1 MKRVGIFLCG
11 CGDQISQATDLKKA
25 RTALLDEP
33 GVVEVLEH
41 SSLCLP
47 EGLELLKE
55 RTTAE
60 GFDRV
65 VVAACSNSLIEQVI
79 KQTLEGA
86 GISSTCVELV
96 NLREECASVHGDRA
110 RATDKAVSMLRGAV
124 SRVSRA
130 TPVQTQ
136 KIKVAKAALVI
147 GGGVAGTQCAIDIG
161 NAGHKVYLI
170 ERDPSIGGVM
180 AQLDKT
186 FPTMDCSICIL
197 GPKLSEAGRNK
208 NVAIIPNASVKSVRG
223 RMGDFHVQVEVK
235 PTYVDPVKCNGCGAC
250 VDVCPVYQPNKYDM
264 DLKPIKAIYSPFAQ
278 AVPLKYVINKDICI
292 ECGMCMK
299 ACGLSAI
306 NLNDVP
312 KTVELDVGAIVVA
325 TGAGPFDARKKSQY
339 RYGEIDDVITNMEFE
354 RVICASGPTGGLML
368 RKNGEHAKTVAF
380 IQCVGS
386 RDEDG
391 TGIEECS
398 FYCCAGS
405 MKEARLIVEHDP
417 EAKVY
422 IFYTDLRA
430 FGKGWEGLYT
440 RCREDGIIFIRS
452 KPSEIRLNPE
462 TGRPVVVYED
472 TLNGRKA
479 ELEVDSAVLAVGIHP
494 DEDTKELAKVLRIPV
509 DRTGFLEE
517 AHQKMRPLESNVDGI
532 FLAGTC
538 HGPRDIVESVV
549 EGTGAA
555 SLAVGILSKDELEL
569 PVVVAKVNTD
579 KCTGCM
585 KCEAA
590 CPYGAI
596 SRESGKASV
605 QEGMCKG
612 CGSCASACYQAAITL
627 QNWSRDQL
635 LRQVS
640 ALVRET

>member
-1 MKRVGIFLCG
+1 VKRVGVFLCT
-11 CGDQISQATDLKKA
+11 CGGQMSQAIDFGEV
-25 RTALLDEP
+25 RTTLLDEP

-41 SSLCLP
+41 NSLCLP
-47 EGLELLKE
+47 EGLEFLKE
-55 RTTAE
+55 RAGAE
-60 GFDRV
+60 FDRV
-65 VVAACSNSLIEQVI
+65 VVAACSNSVNEQTI
-79 KQTLEGA
+79 KQTLGGG
-86 GISSTCVELV
+86 GISSSCVEVV
-96 NLREECASVHGDRA
+96 NLREECANVHGDRA
-110 RATDKAVSMLRGAV
+110 QATAKAIGILRGAV
-124 SRVSRA
+124 ARVGRA
-130 TPVQTQ
+130 NPVQTQ
-136 KIKVAKAALVI
+136 KIKVAKAALVV

-161 NAGHKVYLI
+161 NAGHKVYLV
-170 ERDPSIGGVM
+170 EREPSIGGVM

-208 NVAIIPNASVKSVRG
+208 NITIIPNAVVKSVQG
-223 RMGDFHVQVEVK
+223 RMGDFRVQVEVK

-250 VDVCPVYQPNKYDM
+250 IDVCPVYQPNKYDV

-278 AVPLKYVINKDICI
+278 AVPLKYVINKDICV

-312 KTVELDVGAIVVA
+312 KTVELNVGAIVAA
-325 TGAGPFDARKKSQY
+325 TGAVPFDARKKPQY

-368 RKNGEHAKTVAF
+368 RKDGEHAKTVAF

-386 RDEDG
+386 REEDG

-398 FYCCAGS
+398 FYCCASS

-452 KPSEIRLNPE
+452 KPSEIRLNAE

-472 TLNGRKA
+472 TLSGRKA

-517 AHQKMRPLESNVDGI
+517 AHQKMRPLESIVDGI

-555 SLAVGILSKDELEL
+555 SLAVSVLSKDELEL

-585 KCEAA
+585 KCEVA

-596 SRESGKASV
+596 APENGKASV
-605 QEGMCKG
+605 NEGMCKG

-627 QNWSRDQL
+627 QDWSRDQL

-640 ALVRET
+640 ALVRES

>member
-1 MKRVGIFLCG
+1 MKRVGVFLCNCKG
-11 CGDQISQATDLKKA
+11 LTSRVVNLQRVQSDLRK
-25 RTALLDEP
+25 EP
-33 GVVEVLEH
+33 QVIEVLEH
-41 SSLCLP
+41 EALCLQ
-47 EGLELLKE
+47 EGLSFLKGKIE
-55 RTTAE
+55 AGE
-60 GFDRV
+60 FDRIV
-65 VVAACSNSLIEQVI
+65 IGACS
-79 KQTLEGA
+79 
-86 GISSTCVELV
+86 SSTNEQAFREAISEAGVHPTCLEVV
-96 NLREECASVHGDRA
+96 NLREECANVSPSSER
-110 RATDKAVSMLRGAV
+110 TSDKALSMLRGAV
-124 SRVSRA
+124 ARVAMSSPR
-130 TPVQTQ
+130 PVQT
-136 KIKVAKAALVI
+136 IKVAKAALVI
-147 GGGVAGTQCAIDIG
+147 GGGVAGTQCALDIA
-161 NAGHKVYLI
+161 NAGHRVYLV
-170 ERDPSIGGVM
+170 EKDPSIGGMM

-208 NVAIIPNASVKSVRG
+208 NVIIVPNATVKSAHG
-223 RMGDFHVQVEVK
+223 RMGNFRVQVEVK
-235 PTYVDPVKCNGCGAC
+235 PTYVDPTKCNGCGAC
-250 VDVCPVYQPNKYDM
+250 VDVCPVYQPNKYDV

-292 ECGMCMK
+292 ECGLCMK

-312 KTVELDVGAIVVA
+312 KTVELNVGAIVVA
-325 TGAGPFDARKKSQY
+325 TGAVPFDARKKPQY
-339 RYGEIDDVITNMEFE
+339 RYGEIDDVMTNMEFE

-368 RKNGEHAKTVAF
+368 TRNGEHAKKVAF

-386 RDEDG
+386 RDEEG
-391 TGIEECS
+391 GGMEECS
-398 FYCCAGS
+398 FYCCAAS

-452 KPSEIRLNPE
+452 RPSEIKKNHE
-462 TGRPVVVYED
+462 TGRPVIVYED

-494 DEDTKELAKVLRIPV
+494 DEETRELARVLKIPV
-509 DRTGFLEE
+509 DKTGFLEE
-517 AHQKMRPLESNVDGI
+517 AHQKMRPLESVVDGI

-538 HGPRDIVESVV
+538 HGPKDIVESVV

-555 SLAVGILSKDELEL
+555 SLVVNILSRDELQL
-569 PVVVAKVNTD
+569 PVVVAKVDAD

-585 KCEAA
+585 KCESA
-590 CPYGAI
+590 CLYSAI
-596 SRESGKASV
+596 SRQEGKATVDESI
-605 QEGMCKG
+605 CKG
-612 CGSCASACYQAAITL
+612 CGACASACYQGAIAL
-627 QNWSRDQL
+627 ENWGREQV

-640 ALVRET
+640 ALVR

>member
-1 MKRVGIFLCG
+1 VKRVGVFLCT
-11 CGDQISQATDLKKA
+11 CGGQMSQAIDFGEV
-25 RTALLDEP
+25 RTTLLDEP

-41 SSLCLP
+41 NSLCLP
-47 EGLELLKE
+47 EGLEFLKE
-55 RTTAE
+55 RAGAE
-60 GFDRV
+60 FDRV
-65 VVAACSNSLIEQVI
+65 VVAACSNSVNEQTI
-79 KQTLEGA
+79 KQTLGGG
-86 GISSTCVELV
+86 GISSSCVEVV
-96 NLREECASVHGDRA
+96 NLREECANVHGDRA
-110 RATDKAVSMLRGAV
+110 QATAKAIGILRGAV
-124 SRVSRA
+124 ARVGRA
-130 TPVQTQ
+130 NPVQTQ
-136 KIKVAKAALVI
+136 KIKVAKAALVV

-161 NAGHKVYLI
+161 NAGHKVYLV
-170 ERDPSIGGVM
+170 EREPSIGGVM

-208 NVAIIPNASVKSVRG
+208 NITIIPNAVVKSVQG
-223 RMGDFHVQVEVK
+223 RMGDFRVQVEVK

-250 VDVCPVYQPNKYDM
+250 IDVCPVYQPNKYDV

-278 AVPLKYVINKDICI
+278 AVPLKYVINKDICV

-312 KTVELDVGAIVVA
+312 KTVELNVGAIVAA
-325 TGAGPFDARKKSQY
+325 TGAVPFDARKKPQY

-386 RDEDG
+386 REEDG
-391 TGIEECS
+391 SGIEECS
-398 FYCCAGS
+398 FYCCAAS

-452 KPSEIRLNPE
+452 KPSEIKLNAE
-462 TGRPVVVYED
+462 TIRPIVVYED
-472 TLNGRKA
+472 TLSGRKA

-494 DEDTKELAKVLRIPV
+494 DEDTKELARVLRIPV

-555 SLAVGILSKDELEL
+555 SLAVSILSKDELEP

-590 CPYGAI
+590 CLYGAI
-596 SRESGKASV
+596 APENGKASV
-605 QEGMCKG
+605 NEGMCKG
-612 CGSCASACYQAAITL
+612 CGACASACYQAAITL
-627 QNWSRDQL
+627 QDWSRNQL

-640 ALVRET
+640 ALVREP